1 MGINSLGMFSSVLFY
16 TERSRAGI
24 THESDAVAHS
34 EYMCVYSH
42 GRLVEYDRLDDV
54 GRFASHSGQFDQFF
68 KGTGHFAV
76 KVTHQH
82 SCHAYQVF

>member
-1 MGINSLGMFSSVLFY
+1 MGINSLGMFFVSSFSTLKGV
-16 TERSRAGI
+16 AGI

-54 GRFASHSGQFDQFF
+54 GCFASHSGQFDQFF